1 MSIEA
6 WLVLIGGI
14 LLAMGVT
21 AQFMRRLPITNAM
34 VYLAVGFIIG
44 PTLLHLFHFNPLK
57 ESAVLER
64 ITEMAVVLSLFTAGL
79 KMPVPVRLR
88 DWRFPILLGFASMA
102 ITAAIIAGFG
112 YWALG
117 LPLGAAVLLGGVLAP
132 TDPVLARDVQ
142 IRHAGDRDGLRFG
155 LTCEAGINDG
165 SAFPVI
171 MLGLGLL
178 GLHELG
184 GGWRWALV
192 DVAWATTAGVALGVG
207 CGWLLAKLVSELHR
221 RTDELDL
228 MDNFLGLGLIA
239 VVYGASLLI
248 HAYGFLAV
256 FAAAVALRHTET
268 RMAQQ
273 SQVDAGG
280 ERYDEVDETR
290 IDGKDLST
298 TGVTDRSLF
307 FKEQLEHF
315 SEIVLILIIGGTL
328 FLNSWTWPAVG
339 LAVFVFLV
347 ARPVGV
353 WLVSFGSGAPMSNR
367 WMTAWFGI
375 RGIGSLYYLMYA
387 IEHGLPEE
395 LGLQLIQLVLI
406 VVTLSILFHG
416 VSVKPLMAWYTRQS
430 GEADGEAREDSRTAS

>member
-1 MSIEA
+1 
-6 WLVLIGGI
+6 
-14 LLAMGVT
+14 
-21 AQFMRRLPITNAM
+21 
-34 VYLAVGFIIG
+34 
-44 PTLLHLFHFNPLK
+44 
-57 ESAVLER
+57 
-64 ITEMAVVLSLFTAGL
+64 MADG
-79 KMPVPVRLR
+79 PVPEPVVIVGAGPVGMSAALALRARGVPVTILEAEAADRQRPGSRADYVHGATLEILESIHPGLGMRIVEAGVNPPVRRTLWGGR
-88 DWRFPILLGFASMA
+88 EVSVQEFDVSRKPGELPHSSRIPQTEVEAFLLD
-102 ITAAIIAGFG
+102 
-112 YWALG
+112 
-117 LPLGAAVLLGGVLAP
+117 AVA
-132 TDPVLARDVQ
+132 ARDVQ
-142 IRHAGDRDGLRFG
+142 IRHAGDREDLRFG

-192 DVAWATTAGVALGVG
+192 DVAWASMAGVVVGVG

-221 RTDELDL
+221 RSDELEV

-239 VVYGASLLI
+239 VVYGASILI

-256 FAAAVALRHTET
+256 FAAAVALRHTEV
-268 RMAQQ
+268 RMARQ
-273 SQVDAGG
+273 SLVDAGG
-280 ERYDEVDETR
+280 ERGDEVDETR
-290 IDGKDLST
+290 SDGKDLST
-298 TGVTDRSLF
+298 AGVTDRSLF

-339 LAVFVFLV
+339 LAIFVFLV

-353 WLVSFGSGAPMSNR
+353 WLVSLGSGTPMGNR

-430 GEADGEAREDSRTAS
+430 GEADGGTQESSPKVS

>member
-14 LLAMGVT
+14 LLAMGIT

-34 VYLAVGFIIG
+34 VYLAVGFVIG

-79 KMPVPVRLR
+79 KMPVPVRLC
-88 DWRFPILLGFASMA
+88 DWRFPVLLGFASMA
-102 ITAAIIAGFG
+102 VTAAIIAGFG

-142 IRHAGDRDGLRFG
+142 IRHAGDRDDLRFG

-192 DVAWATTAGVALGVG
+192 DVAWASTAGVALGVA

-239 VVYGASLLI
+239 VVYGASLLM

-280 ERYDEVDETR
+280 EREDVVDETR
-290 IDGKDLST
+290 MDGKDLST
-298 TGVTDRSLF
+298 AGVTDRSLF

-353 WLVSFGSGAPMSNR
+353 WIVSFGSGAPMGNR

-416 VSVKPLMAWYTRQS
+416 VSVKPLMAWYARQS
-430 GEADGEAREDSRTAS
+430 GDADGGDLKSSRTAS

>member
-14 LLAMGVT
+14 LLAMGFT
-21 AQFMRRLPITNAM
+21 THFMRRLPITNPM

-44 PTLLHLFHFNPLK
+44 PTLLNLFHFNPLK

-79 KMPVPVRLR
+79 KMPVPVKLR
-88 DWRFPILLGFASMA
+88 EWRFPMLLGFVGMA
-102 ITAAIIAGFG
+102 ITAAAITGFG
-112 YWALG
+112 YWMLN

-142 IRHAGDRDGLRFG
+142 IRHAGDREGLRFG

-184 GGWRWALV
+184 GGWRWVLV
-192 DVAWATTAGVALGVG
+192 DVAWASMAGVAVGVG
-207 CGWLLAKLVSELHR
+207 CGWLLAKLVSQLHR
-221 RTDELDL
+221 RTDELEV
-228 MDNFLGLGLIA
+228 MDNFLGLGLIV
-239 VVYGASLLI
+239 VVYGASVMI
-248 HAYGFLAV
+248 QAYGFLAV

-268 RMAQQ
+268 RMARQ
-273 SQVDAGG
+273 SLVDAGG
-280 ERYDEVDETR
+280 ERNDGLDEVR
-290 IDGKDLST
+290 SDGKDLST
-298 TGVTDRSLF
+298 AGVTDRSLF
-307 FKEQLEHF
+307 FKEELEYF

-328 FLNSWTWPAVG
+328 FLNSWTWPAVA

-353 WLVSFGSGAPMSNR
+353 WLVSLGSGMPIRNR
-367 WMTAWFGI
+367 LMTGWFGI

-395 LGLQLIQLVLI
+395 LGLRLIQLVLI

-416 VSVKPLMAWYTRQS
+416 VSVKPLMAWYVGAK
-430 GEADGEAREDSRTAS
+430 GEANTDYR